1 MTIIL
6 TCNPPKFEYRPRPAW
21 RWEQRANQTARSS
34 FGIAHEPLEPIIEE
48 KFGTLAVAVPDDP
61 DIETPDVEVTDATDE
76 TPKTKVGAT
85 TPCIDCGH
93 RHDLHH
99 LRPEAHGDDACFYC
113 ITPHCSHVDYRSGV
127 GVPCPCN
134 AFRATAEAEIKL
146 TKPAVSDH
154 DLCLACGHFKI
165 DHCSKAKPGKVK
177 RLKCDKLAY
186 RLLQAPDGTAYPC
199 KHFSLSD
206 PLCQCDSTSCSH
218 SDDGLSFCIC
228 EKFISP
234 FAKAMRAKVAKPRTA
249 KAPKEKKPRARKQ
262 KTPVANDP
270 LFPEES
276 PDLDVNP

>member
-1 MTIIL
+1 MAQ
-6 TCNPPKFEYRPRPAW
+6 CA
-21 RWEQRANQTARSS
+21 
-34 FGIAHEPLEPIIEE
+34 
-48 KFGTLAVAVPDDP
+48 
-61 DIETPDVEVTDATDE
+61 
-76 TPKTKVGAT
+76 
-85 TPCIDCGH
+85 
-93 RHDLHH
+93 
-99 LRPEAHGDDACFYC
+99 
-113 ITPHCSHVDYRSGV
+113 HVDYRSGA

-154 DLCLACGHFKI
+154 DLCQACGHFKI

-177 RLKCDKLAY
+177 RLKPGELAY
-186 RLLQAPDGTAYPC
+186 RLLQAPDGTAHPC

-234 FAKAMRAKVAKPRTA
+234 FAKAMRATETKAPAKPR
-249 KAPKEKKPRARKQ
+249 KPRAPRKR
-262 KTPVANDP
+262 KVPVANDP